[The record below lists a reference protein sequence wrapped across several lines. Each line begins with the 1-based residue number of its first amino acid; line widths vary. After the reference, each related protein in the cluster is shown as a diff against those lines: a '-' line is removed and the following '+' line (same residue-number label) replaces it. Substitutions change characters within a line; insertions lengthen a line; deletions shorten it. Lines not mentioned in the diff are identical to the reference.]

1 MIYFQFEKLQKI
13 PGEKLPRR
21 KLLRNTYEST
31 GPNDERY
38 YVSNSSGFGMNIM
51 VIIYYNSA
59 IFTIAGTDAS
69 KAETESSGKK
79 NIYTHRPPSAS
90 ISISYQKSL
99 SR

>member
-1 MIYFQFEKLQKI
+1 MIYFQLEKLQKI

-38 YVSNSSGFGMNIM
+38 YVSNSSGFGMNIIL
-51 VIIYYNSA
+51 IIYYNFT

-69 KAETESSGKK
+69 KAETESSGKNK
-79 NIYTHRPPSAS
+79 LYPPTSGRDG
-90 ISISYQKSL
+90 KPSL
-99 SR
+99 